1 MSAECLVSC
10 LEALEDVDSAATA
23 VAGEARNVLQA
34 DARAGLVAG
43 GGALSDALGALA
55 AGLKDIAAAELA
67 REVDVLDISSVTLD
81 RDTVRGSDGGSE
93 GGSEEN
99 DRLVHGK
106 LGEDRVCQSQKHP

>member
-1 MSAECLVSC
+1 MSLQ
-10 LEALEDVDSAATA
+10 ALEDVDSTATA
-23 VAGEARNVLQA
+23 VTSEARNVL
-34 DARAGLVAG
+34 DTNARAGLVAG
-43 GGALSDALGALA
+43 SSALSDALGALA